1 MNIENLDDIKS
12 SWQQANAPLSS
23 MAGETLRESRKA
35 LLRRGSAQDKL
46 AAQYRRMACAA
57 AAGLA
62 VWLFAVL
69 TMLDFVAWARPWL
82 AVATVVFFVTSGV
95 MDLWL
100 CRAVRRIDLAAW
112 PVSAVALEGRRLL
125 RVHKIFILVLL
136 PMAFGLL
143 FFMVWALD
151 VPPRERE
158 GIMWGMAAGGAAGIA
173 IGVCIL
179 VRFLRLSRTLTD
191 DLG

>member
-62 VWLFAVL
+62 VWL
-69 TMLDFVAWARPWL
+69 
-82 AVATVVFFVTSGV
+82 
-95 MDLWL
+95 
-100 CRAVRRIDLAAW
+100 
-112 PVSAVALEGRRLL
+112 
-125 RVHKIFILVLL
+125 L
-136 PMAFGLL
+136 P
-143 FFMVWALD
+143 
-151 VPPRERE
+151 
-158 GIMWGMAAGGAAGIA
+158 
-173 IGVCIL
+173 C
-179 VRFLRLSRTLTD
+179 
-191 DLG
+191 

>member
-112 PVSAVALEGRRLL
+112 PVSAVALEVAACCACIRYLFWCCCRWLSGYFSLWSGRSMCRHGSA
-125 RVHKIFILVLL
+125 R
-136 PMAFGLL
+136 G
-143 FFMVWALD
+143 
-151 VPPRERE
+151 
-158 GIMWGMAAGGAAGIA
+158 
-173 IGVCIL
+173 
-179 VRFLRLSRTLTD
+179 
-191 DLG
+191 

>member
-12 SWQQANAPLSS
+12 RWQQANAPLSS
-23 MAGETLRESRKA
+23 MAGETLRESHKA

-46 AAQYRRMACAA
+46 AAQYRRMACVA
-57 AAGLA
+57 AAGMLL
-62 VWLFAVL
+62 WLSAVL
-69 TMLDFVAWARPWL
+69 RMLDFAAWARPWL
-82 AVATVVFFVTSGV
+82 AVATVVYFATSAA

-100 CRAVRRIDLAAW
+100 CKAVRRIDLAVW

-125 RVHKIFILVLL
+125 RLHKIFILVLL

-151 VPPRERE
+151 VPPHERVW
-158 GIMWGMAAGGAAGIA
+158 ILRGMAAGGVAGIA

-179 VRFLRLSRTLTD
+179 VRFLRLYRTLTD